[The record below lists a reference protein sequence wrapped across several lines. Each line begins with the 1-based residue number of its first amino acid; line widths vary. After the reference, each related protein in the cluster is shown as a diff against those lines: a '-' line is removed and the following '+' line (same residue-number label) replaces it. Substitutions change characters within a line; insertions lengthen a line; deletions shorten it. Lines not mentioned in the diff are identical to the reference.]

1 MVRRSETPSILDL
14 DNKKTYSE
22 VMNKPLLADSCI
34 SISDL
39 KKNPSAAIAAAE
51 GFPVVILNRNTPAA
65 YLVPADAWEAIMERL
80 EDMELAEIIRS
91 RAGEVGI
98 PVDIDDL

>member
-1 MVRRSETPSILDL
+1 MI
-14 DNKKTYSE
+14 KTIHAGSS
-22 VMNKPLLADSCI
+22 V

-39 KKNPSAAIAAAE
+39 KKNPSAVIAAAD
-51 GFPVVILNRNTPAA
+51 GFPVVVLNRTIPAA
-65 YLVPADAWEAIMERL
+65 YLVPAAAWEELMDRL
-80 EDMELAEIIRS
+80 DDLDLAEILRA